1 MNNNKA
7 TESNMIS
14 APHHSDRFN
23 TDSGLKGL
31 LVIVSQGQSRSP
43 DKRSL
48 EEAIATIAASLP
60 QTCSMLV
67 PNLYDLAND
76 SQSVS
81 KMRSGQALEDTD
93 RWPWLERIGRYLAQA
108 PDNSVGRVVACSAL
122 KRAYR
127 DQIRRM
133 APRARFVFLDGTPEL
148 IGQRL
153 ALRTGHYMP
162 PDLLH
167 SQFQTLERPD
177 ASESDVSTLS
187 VAGTADQVLAAAVQR
202 VRGFMS
208 SEGQALELH

>member
-1 MNNNKA
+1 MNNPVQVVV
-7 TESNMIS
+7 MGV
-14 APHHSDRFN
+14 
-23 TDSGLKGL
+23 SGCGKTTVTKGL
-31 LVIVSQGQSRSP
+31 AAAL
-43 DKRSL
+43 SL
-48 EEAIATIAASLP
+48 EMVDGDDLHLP
-60 QTCSMLV
+60 
-67 PNLYDLAND
+67 
-76 SQSVS
+76 QSVS
-81 KMRSGQALEDTD
+81 KMRAGQALEDTD

-108 PDNSVGRVVACSAL
+108 PDNSIGRVVACSAL

-208 SEGQALELH
+208 SEGQALELR

>member
-1 MNNNKA
+1 MNNPVQVVV
-7 TESNMIS
+7 MGV
-14 APHHSDRFN
+14 
-23 TDSGLKGL
+23 SGCGKTTVTKGL
-31 LVIVSQGQSRSP
+31 AAAL
-43 DKRSL
+43 SL
-48 EEAIATIAASLP
+48 EMVDGDDLHLP
-60 QTCSMLV
+60 
-67 PNLYDLAND
+67 
-76 SQSVS
+76 QSVS

-108 PDNSVGRVVACSAL
+108 PDNSIGRVVACSAL

-208 SEGQALELH
+208 SEGQALELR